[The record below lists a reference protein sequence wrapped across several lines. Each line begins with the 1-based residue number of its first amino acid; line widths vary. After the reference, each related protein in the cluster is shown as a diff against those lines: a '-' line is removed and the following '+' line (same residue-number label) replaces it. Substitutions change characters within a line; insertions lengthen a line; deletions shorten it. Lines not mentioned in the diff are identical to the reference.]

1 MELTEAWMIL
11 KDYNV
16 QRYDPENFQ
25 NEDTHKIVD
34 GLYWYNGENY
44 KIGFYIYSGLGDAES
59 YGKYVD
65 IKTTLEFVLLIK
77 ILEGEPT

>member
-1 MELTEAWMIL
+1 MILTEEWMISEG
-11 KDYNV
+11 YNV
-16 QRYDPENFQ
+16 LKYDPNIFQ
-25 NEDTHKIVD
+25 FEDTHKITN